1 MSAKKTYKSKEIDM
15 KNVKG
20 YKFVIDENYTK
31 ESYVDYIKWA
41 EHRLIEIESLLS
53 TSFGATFSPEYKE
66 RLIKEH
72 DYLMEKVDSAFESE
86 LAIKYNF

>member
-53 TSFGATFSPEYKE
+53 TSF
-66 RLIKEH
+66 
-72 DYLMEKVDSAFESE
+72 
-86 LAIKYNF
+86 

>member
-41 EHRLIEIESLLS
+41 EHRIIEIESLLS
-53 TSFGATFSPEYKE
+53 TSFGATFSPEYK
-66 RLIKEH
+66 
-72 DYLMEKVDSAFESE
+72 
-86 LAIKYNF
+86 